1 MTVIAIEHVQ
11 LAMPPGREG
20 EAHAFYAGLLGIPE
34 VPKPA
39 HLAARGGAWFEAG
52 EVKVHLGVEEDFRPA
67 RKAHPAFVAT
77 GLEELVARCARQG
90 TRSWRMSRS
99 QAGSGSTPRT
109 RSATGSNLWRVPPH
123 ELRSPHHSHVPFP
136 GRKSPSENEVSRF
149 MHLRAP
155 ERGAEWW

>member
-52 EVKVHLGVEEDFRPA
+52 EVKIHLGVEEDFRPA
-67 RKAHPAFVAT
+67 RKAHPAFVVT
-77 GLEELVARCARQG
+77 GLEELVAR
-90 TRSWRMSRS
+90 
-99 QAGSGSTPRT
+99 
-109 RSATGSNLWRVPPH
+109 
-123 ELRSPHHSHVPFP
+123 
-136 GRKSPSENEVSRF
+136 
-149 MHLRAP
+149 LRAAEHEVVEDELLAGWQRVYTADP
-155 ERGAEWW
+155 FGNRIELMEGASP